1 MMKKVLI
8 IVLVAMLCPILVA
21 AQAKQI
27 HLILDKY
34 EKRKNVESIIISP
47 SVLQMAANGNYNAST
62 KDLLSK
68 ISEMRIVNVKEGAEE
83 SGTPLKIII
92 RGELDKVLT
101 GERFSRVLK
110 MQEGEE
116 LLELYVTRD
125 AEGVLVFLAT
135 TPKEFAVISIFGNID
150 KSVINAVMTGGIKVK

>member
-1 MMKKVLI
+1 MKKVLL
-8 IVLVAMLCPILVA
+8 IVLVAMLCPYIVA
-21 AQAKQI
+21 AQAKHI

-34 EKRKNVESIIISP
+34 EKRKKVESIIISP
-47 SVLQMAANGNYNAST
+47 AVLQMAGNGNYNAST
-62 KDLLSK
+62 KELLSK

-83 SGTPLKIII
+83 NGTPLSIII
-92 RGELDKVLT
+92 RNDLDKVLT

-116 LLELYVTRD
+116 LLELFVTKNE
-125 AEGVLVFLAT
+125 EGVLVFLAT
-135 TPKEFAVISIFGNID
+135 SPKEFAIISIFGNID

>member
-1 MMKKVLI
+1 MKKVLL
-8 IVLVAMLCPILVA
+8 IVLVAMLCPYIVA

-34 EKRKNVESIIISP
+34 EKRKKVESIIISP
-47 SVLQMAANGNYNAST
+47 AVLQMAGNGNYNAST
-62 KDLLSK
+62 KELLSK

-83 SGTPLKIII
+83 NGTPLSIII
-92 RGELDKVLT
+92 RNDLDKVLT

-116 LLELYVTRD
+116 LLELFVTKNE
-125 AEGVLVFLAT
+125 EGVLVFLAT
-135 TPKEFAVISIFGNID
+135 SPKEFAIISIFGNID